1 MAPQCLAG
9 ARGSIAP
16 PASGRAALARRA
28 TAALPA
34 RRPTGRS
41 ATVTV
46 RAGKDPNGPKV
57 AIAGISGAVGQ
68 EFIRVLTERNF
79 PYSEMKMLASKR
91 SAGKTVEF
99 DGETYTIEELTAES
113 FDNVDIALFSAGG
126 SISKDFGPLAAEK
139 VGAAQMHRMR

>member
-68 EFIRVLTERNF
+68 EFIRAG
-79 PYSEMKMLASKR
+79 PYTR
-91 SAGKTVEF
+91 
-99 DGETYTIEELTAES
+99 
-113 FDNVDIALFSAGG
+113 
-126 SISKDFGPLAAEK
+126 PLLSST
-139 VGAAQMHRMR
+139 

>member
-1 MAPQCLAG
+1 M
-9 ARGSIAP
+9 
-16 PASGRAALARRA
+16 
-28 TAALPA
+28 
-34 RRPTGRS
+34 
-41 ATVTV
+41 
-46 RAGKDPNGPKV
+46 
-57 AIAGISGAVGQ
+57 
-68 EFIRVLTERNF
+68 LTERNF